1 MNDVELNRREEIVQA
16 ALRVFSQ
23 HGFHKASIKH
33 IAREAGLKSPS
44 LIYWY
49 FKDKG
54 EVLSAVIAHLLP
66 LIGQVADPQV
76 MMDLPPA
83 DVFGMIASAYFTA
96 FDNPDGTRLLRILV
110 SESVHSTE
118 SISRIAQNAF
128 PVLNFLTGYLQHQ
141 IDLGRLR
148 PHDPRASARA
158 FMGTVIAFIMTGRV
172 IPILGADLPPT
183 AQYQAEIVAIFL
195 EGLRAT

>member
-1 MNDVELNRREEIVQA
+1 MTDAEINRRDDIVQA

-23 HGFHKASIKH
+23 HGFHKASIKQ

-49 FKDKG
+49 FKDKD
-54 EVLSAVIAHLLP
+54 EVLHAVMTHLLP
-66 LIGQVADPQV
+66 IISQVADPDV

-83 DVFGMIASAYFTA
+83 DVFRMIAVAYFTA
-96 FDNPDGTRLLRILV
+96 FDNPDGIRLLRILM
-110 SESVHSTE
+110 SESVHSPETIE
-118 SISRIAQNAF
+118 RIAQNAF

-141 IDLGRLR
+141 IDLGRLQ

-158 FMGTVIAFIMTGRV
+158 FMGTVMAFIMTGKI

-183 AQYQAEIVAIFL
+183 ARYQEEIVRIFL
-195 EGLRAT
+195 DGLRAR